1 MSLFLKGNYA
11 KIKRCMRNYV
21 FFLEFKYPAI
31 FPILNWKKNTF
42 WIHLENLT
50 DNLEQ
55 TVYVPAN
62 GIVMSHQFNILKK
75 KKKTN
80 KKKQKLQN
88 YKWGKRKRW
97 TKSSKLFSFTF
108 ENFEKRYL
116 PFLPLECPD
125 DQYGRNCLQTCS
137 ENCHVSK
144 TCDEKT
150 GACHGGCIEG
160 WKLPQ
165 CNKGT

>member
-1 MSLFLKGNYA
+1 MFISLNLN
-11 KIKRCMRNYV
+11 IQL
-21 FFLEFKYPAI
+21 FFQLLIE
-31 FPILNWKKNTF
+31 KKNTF
-42 WIHLENLT
+42 WIHLENLK

-55 TVYVPAN
+55 MVYVPAI

-75 KKKTN
+75 GEKKTKTKTN
-80 KKKQKLQN
+80 
-88 YKWGKRKRW
+88 KWGKRKRW
-97 TKSSKLFSFTF
+97 TKSSKLLSFTF
-108 ENFEKRYL
+108 VHFEKRHL

-125 DQYGRNCLQTCS
+125 EQYGRNCLHTCS

-144 TCDEKT
+144 TCDKKT

-165 CNKGT
+165 CIKGT